1 MREVD
6 EDAVGVRGEFVGERN
21 EIAAMDFD
29 SWVEGIERVG
39 LGEDQGGGSRPRDG
53 RRSEWK
59 QHGGRV
65 VGDQQNALTF
75 SAFFNRCAAR
85 SDQIDHHAG
94 CEDRI
99 TREIG

>member
-6 EDAVGVRGEFVGERN
+6 EDAVGVRGKFFCERN
-21 EIAAMDFD
+21 EIAAMHFD
-29 SWVEGIERVG
+29 SWVEGIEWIG
-39 LGEDQGGGSRPRDG
+39 LGEDHGGGARASDG

-75 SAFFNRCAAR
+75 FAFFNRRAAR

-94 CEDRI
+94 
-99 TREIG
+99 